1 MSEMPEYTFR
11 QEMESIDRWIEE
23 LRSLGVSA
31 KKTNTLNNSKE
42 LLDLADNIKQT
53 MYQDDKTA
61 YADAG

>member
-1 MSEMPEYTFR
+1 MPEYTFR

-42 LLDLADNIKQT
+42 LQDLTDNIKQT
-53 MYQDDKTA
+53 MYQDYKTA
-61 YADAG
+61 YTDAG

>member
-1 MSEMPEYTFR
+1 MPEYSFR

-42 LLDLADNIKQT
+42 LQDFTDNIKQT
-53 MYQDDKTA
+53 MYQDYKTA
-61 YADAG
+61 YTDAG